1 MLCTPPAE
9 YAGPTLPGRL
19 SDAVGARQMHVADVG
34 LQACTETYALVWLA
48 GLVALQA
55 SPASYERSVSAAFA
69 AGERAMR
76 FVGVLVVLAPVAGVA
91 REQGGRGHG
100 RAIGC

>member
-1 MLCTPPAE
+1 MPWAPARCTW
-9 YAGPTLPGRL
+9 LMSDSRL
-19 SDAVGARQMHVADVG
+19 AQK
-34 LQACTETYALVWLA
+34 TYALVWLA

-91 REQGGRGHG
+91 REQAAVDMAAPSAVDLDLPQDG
-100 RAIGC
+100 